1 MSYATNA
8 DIEERL
14 GSTAY
19 VQLTDDEGSGSA
31 DEDKVTEARL
41 AVEGEVNSYV
51 GRRYAVPVT
60 VTGNEELAGVLKGV
74 TLDLV
79 EYRLHARRPPVPEEI
94 RRKRDASV
102 QWLQRVASGAVVLP
116 AVSELATNPASGI
129 TGEVTGAPR
138 VMSRE
143 ALEDL

>member
-1 MSYATNA
+1 MSYVTNA

-19 VQLTDDEGSGSA
+19 VQLTDDAGSGSA

-51 GRRYAVPVT
+51 GRRYAVPVS
-60 VTGNEELAGVLKGV
+60 VTGNQELAGVLKGV
-74 TLDLV
+74 TLDLA

-94 RRKRDASV
+94 RRKRDAAV

-129 TGEVTGAPR
+129 TGEVTGASR